1 LGSQLKT
8 QIQRIVSARQ
18 NLLLQKG
25 AQTHGHSMH
34 EEQTIGLLLDWS
46 SSGAQSAHDW
56 LTLHVEFGGVV
67 GSDLGVK
74 TELSE

>member
-1 LGSQLKT
+1 
-8 QIQRIVSARQ
+8 
-18 NLLLQKG
+18 
-25 AQTHGHSMH
+25 MH